1 MHSIFCEDG
10 PSSQSSTQMY
20 SFTLS
25 LLWLASNYCCLS
37 DSSSRCDSNNAYS
50 EFLRFKF
57 WTSMLYSLKI
67 QFSLNWIFTNKSL
80 SSSSLK
86 MFSEISSI
94 RIEFSEL
101 FRTGFS
107 VTLQTH
113 TNTVPLTFLWHRFCS
128 IDHRTFSF
136 FSFSLSSNG
145 FPIACFRCFLFE
157 EQNHH
162 EKRATQ
168 RIQTLWEHR
177 IV

>member
-1 MHSIFCEDG
+1 
-10 PSSQSSTQMY
+10 
-20 SFTLS
+20 
-25 LLWLASNYCCLS
+25 
-37 DSSSRCDSNNAYS
+37 
-50 EFLRFKF
+50 
-57 WTSMLYSLKI
+57 
-67 QFSLNWIFTNKSL
+67 
-80 SSSSLK
+80 

-168 RIQTLWEHR
+168 RIQNTVGTPNCPVFSFVVFEKSEILWFGSSMSIVSWSLEVLLSNSLGSQPVLRPDLTKWHKLLGARAEWRMTSLAMEWCVCDGWASCLRTL
-177 IV
+177 